1 MQTRRLTAL
10 ALVLAAST
18 AMAGCSTVSK
28 INPFHGSDKNKAV
41 ASQGERISIIAFD
54 QKLEVADTLK
64 GAEFYLPDPQPIA
77 DWPLPGGTPEQS
89 VEHVQAAQNF
99 TVAWTRGF
107 GAGDNRRRH
116 VTAPPVA
123 EGGRVYVMD
132 GEALVSALDAG
143 SGREVWRANLKLK
156 SKRDNEAFGG
166 GLAVADGKVYV
177 ASGYRFVAALD
188 AATGKELWRT
198 PVSAPIHAAP
208 TVSGGKV
215 IVVSTDNELQTFDAA
230 TGRPDW
236 TYQALIE
243 PARILAASSPAVSNG
258 TVVASLASGELIAL
272 QAANGNDL
280 WAQALSRAS
289 RTNALSEIRDIPG
302 RPVIYKGDVFA
313 VSHSGVFAAIDLRTG
328 APRWSLPVVGITTP
342 WAAGDVVY
350 VVSKAGEVI
359 CVSRENGQVY
369 WITELNKKPGAGKN
383 GKTKKVKPKDVAL
396 YSGPILASNR
406 LIVVS
411 TKGEAVALNPKTGAI
426 EKTIRVGGPALIS
439 PIAANGTVYVV
450 NEKAELVAIR

>member
-132 GEALVSALDAG
+132 GQAA
-143 SGREVWRANLKLK
+143 
-156 SKRDNEAFGG
+156 
-166 GLAVADGKVYV
+166 ADGKVYV

-258 TVVASLASGELIAL
+258 TVVASFASGELIAL

>member
-1 MQTRRLTAL
+1 M
-10 ALVLAAST
+10 
-18 AMAGCSTVSK
+18 
-28 INPFHGSDKNKAV
+28 
-41 ASQGERISIIAFD
+41 
-54 QKLEVADTLK
+54 
-64 GAEFYLPDPQPIA
+64 
-77 DWPLPGGTPEQS
+77 
-89 VEHVQAAQNF
+89 
-99 TVAWTRGF
+99 
-107 GAGDNRRRH
+107 
-116 VTAPPVA
+116 
-123 EGGRVYVMD
+123 
-132 GEALVSALDAG
+132 
-143 SGREVWRANLKLK
+143 
-156 SKRDNEAFGG
+156 
-166 GLAVADGKVYV
+166 
-177 ASGYRFVAALD
+177 
-188 AATGKELWRT
+188 
-198 PVSAPIHAAP
+198 
-208 TVSGGKV
+208 
-215 IVVSTDNELQTFDAA
+215 
-230 TGRPDW
+230 
-236 TYQALIE
+236 
-243 PARILAASSPAVSNG
+243 SNG
-258 TVVASLASGELIAL
+258 TVVASFASGELIAL